1 MDGAPDSL
9 IRSHHVRN
17 CPLRTFTRSDP
28 TKDANL
34 QTGLTRAHLSFQYV
48 LHPSA
53 TIMVIRN
60 YCSCEVRIADGTLS
74 KALKP
79 GLAEATPTSGGFSA
93 RNIQPLSTSLKIYPK
108 RILTFLT
115 FQGSQNKCTQTA
127 KPHEHRTLLGLK
139 AKTQG
144 LPAFVL
150 ARQAVKDTKG
160 LAL

>member
-1 MDGAPDSL
+1 MSRRSSDMDGAPDSL

-17 CPLRTFTRSDP
+17 CPLRT

-48 LHPSA
+48 LHPSV
-53 TIMVIRN
+53 TIMVIR
-60 YCSCEVRIADGTLS
+60 
-74 KALKP
+74 KP

-108 RILTFLT
+108 RILIFLT
-115 FQGSQNKCTQTA
+115 FQGSQNKCTETA

-150 ARQAVKDTKG
+150 ARQLLKTQKG
-160 LAL
+160 WLCEPLTPLLPPSPPPSL